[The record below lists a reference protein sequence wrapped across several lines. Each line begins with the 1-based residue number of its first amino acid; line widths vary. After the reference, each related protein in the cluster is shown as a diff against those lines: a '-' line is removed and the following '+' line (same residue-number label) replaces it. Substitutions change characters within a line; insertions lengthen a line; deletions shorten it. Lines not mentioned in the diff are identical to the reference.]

1 MSVPNLL
8 EVSPAGAGTY
18 SVIKSPSEIK
28 WGVYDISA
36 ADAGRTLDGV
46 MHKERLQM
54 PAGQKRKM
62 ELKWYA
68 VKYGSDIVNGVL
80 MGSADILQAFTPEY
94 IDVKY
99 PDPQTGSVE
108 TKTFYTG
115 DKELTFRLWLD
126 GRQIM
131 TDLSFNIIEQ

>member
-8 EVSPAGAGTY
+8 EVRPSGVGSY

-28 WGVYDISA
+28 WSIADISA
-36 ADAGRTLDGV
+36 PDAGRTLDGI
-46 MHKERLQM
+46 MHKERL
-54 PAGQKRKM
+54 AVGGQKRKM

-68 VKYGSDIVNGVL
+68 VKYGSETVNGVL
-80 MGSADILQAFTPEY
+80 TGSANILQAFTPEY

-99 PDPQTGSVE
+99 PDPQTGTIE

-115 DKELTFRLWLD
+115 DKELNFRLWLD
-126 GRQIM
+126 GRQVM
-131 TDLSFNIIEQ
+131 TDLAFNIIEQ

>member
-8 EVSPAGAGTY
+8 EVRPSGVGSY

-28 WGVYDISA
+28 WSIADISA
-36 ADAGRTLDGV
+36 PDAGRTLDGI
-46 MHKERLQM
+46 MHKERL
-54 PAGQKRKM
+54 AVGGQKRKM

-68 VKYGSDIVNGVL
+68 VKYGSETVNGVL
-80 MGSADILQAFTPEY
+80 TGSANILQAFTPEY

-99 PDPQTGSVE
+99 PDPQTGTIE

-115 DKELTFRLWLD
+115 DKELSFRLWLD
-126 GRQIM
+126 GRQVM
-131 TDLSFNIIEQ
+131 TDLAFSIIEQ